1 MQRSKKWGIALS
13 NSFPEY
19 IRFFDTTLR
28 DGEQTPGASLT
39 PEEKLKIAVSLDELG
54 IDLIEGGF
62 AASSKGEKKAINLIA
77 KEGLQADVY
86 SFARGVI
93 KDIDAVI
100 ETGAKGVNLCLPTSD
115 LHLKYKLKKSR
126 REVLELTDKCTRYAK
141 DHGLLVEFSA
151 EDGTRSDLQF
161 LTNVFRTTLSAGAEA
176 ICPCDTVGVLTP
188 EKTYELYTELR
199 EDFPNAGISAH
210 CHNDFG
216 MAVANSITALKS
228 GADEVHVTVNGL
240 GERAGNAALEE
251 VVVLLKMLYD
261 VEVPIKSELLYKTST
276 LVSQLTGIPLHPN
289 KAIVGDNA
297 FTHESGMHTH
307 GILAHPSTYEPISPE
322 IVGRVRRFAT
332 GKHAGSRGIEA
343 CLKEMGLKPTNKQLK
358 RIFNR
363 VKEVGDKGKK
373 VTDADLR
380 AIAEAVMNLPE
391 VRPLK
396 LKELT
401 VVTGDRVTPT
411 ASVRLELN
419 GKSMREAAVGVGPV
433 DAAMNAVRKAVLAVE
448 PIQLDQYHVKSITG
462 GTNAVVEV
470 VIRLR
475 KEDRKVTAVGVH
487 GDIVMAS
494 IEAMLRGMNLL
505 MTNYSELNLK
515 EES

>member
-1 MQRSKKWGIALS
+1 M
-13 NSFPEY
+13 
-19 IRFFDTTLR
+19 DTTLR
-28 DGEQTPGASLT
+28 DGEQTPGVSLT
-39 PEEKLKIAVSLDELG
+39 PKDKLRIARSLDELG
-54 IDLIEGGF
+54 VNVIEGGF
-62 AASSKGEKKAINLIA
+62 AASSTGEEEAVKFIA
-77 KEGLQADVY
+77 NEGLKADVY
-86 SFARGVI
+86 SFARGV
-93 KDIDAVI
+93 KQDIDAVLK
-100 ETGAKGVNLCLPTSD
+100 TDADGVNLCLPTSD

-126 REVLELTDKCTRYAK
+126 REVLELTGKYTRYAK
-141 DHGLLVEFSA
+141 DHGLIVEFEA
-151 EDGTRSDLQF
+151 EDATRSDLQF
-161 LTNVFRTTLSAGAEA
+161 LIDVFRTALSAGAEA
-176 ICPCDTVGVLTP
+176 VCPCDTVGVLTP
-188 EKTYELYTELR
+188 EKTHELFTRLR
-199 EDFPNAGISAH
+199 ENFPNIGISAH

-228 GADEVHVTVNGL
+228 GADEVQVTVNGL

-251 VVVLLKMLYD
+251 VSVLLKMLYN
-261 VEVPIKSELLYKTST
+261 VEVSIKSELLYKTSN
-276 LVSQLTGIPLHPN
+276 LVAKLTGVPLHPN

-332 GKHAGSRGIEA
+332 GKHAGSRGINA
-343 CLKEMGLKPTNKQLK
+343 CLKEMGLNPTEEQLK

-363 VKEVGDKGKK
+363 VKTVGDKGKK

-380 AIAEAVMNLPE
+380 AIAEAVMNLPK

-411 ASVRLELN
+411 ASVSLDLN
-419 GKSMREAAVGVGPV
+419 GESMKEAAVGVGPV

-470 VIRLR
+470 DIRLR
-475 KEDRKVTAVGVH
+475 KDDRKVTAVGVH

-494 IEAMLRGMNLL
+494 IEAMLRGMNVL
-505 MTNYSELNLK
+505 MTNYDELQLK

>member
-1 MQRSKKWGIALS
+1 MQRSQKWGIALS
-13 NSFPEY
+13 NSFPEK
-19 IRFFDTTLR
+19 IRILDTTLR
-28 DGEQTPGASLT
+28 DGEQTPGVSLT
-39 PEEKLKIAVSLDELG
+39 PDKKLRIARSLDALG
-54 IDLIEGGF
+54 VDVIEGGF
-62 AASSKGEKKAINLIA
+62 AASSKGEEEAIRLIA
-77 KEGLQADVY
+77 QEGLRADVY
-86 SFARGVI
+86 SFARGVK
-93 KDIDAVI
+93 KDIDAVLK
-100 ETGAKGVNLCLPTSD
+100 TDADGVNLCLPTSD

-126 REVLELTDKCTRYAK
+126 REVLEMTNECTQYAK
-141 DHGLLVEFSA
+141 DHGLLVEFEA
-151 EDGTRSDLQF
+151 EDATRSDLQF
-161 LTNVFRTTLSAGAEA
+161 LTEVFRTTLSAGADTL
-176 ICPCDTVGVLTP
+176 CPCDTVGILTP
-188 EKTYELYTELR
+188 EKTQELFTTLKE
-199 EDFPNAGISAH
+199 EFPKAGISTH

-216 MAVANSITALKS
+216 LAVANSITALKS

-251 VVVLLKMLYD
+251 VTVLLKTLYN
-261 VEVPIKSELLYKTST
+261 VEVPIKSELLYKTSS

-307 GILAHPSTYEPISPE
+307 GILSHPSTYEPISPE

-343 CLKEMGLKPTNKQLK
+343 CLKEMGLNPTGEQLK

-363 VKEVGDKGKK
+363 VKTVGDKGKK

-380 AIAEAVMNLPE
+380 AIAEAVMNLPK

-411 ASVRLELN
+411 ASVRLDLN
-419 GKSMREAAVGVGPV
+419 GKSMKEAAVGVGPV

-475 KEDRKVTAVGVH
+475 KDDRKVTAVGVH

-494 IEAMLRGMNLL
+494 IEAMLRGMNVL
-505 MTNYSELNLK
+505 MTNYDDLKLK